1 MNRRS
6 IALVRAAKIVS
17 LVLSGFLLALGI
29 ILIFWSDEQATLL
42 RFFFGAL
49 SVLLGGAKIFGYFT
63 NDLYRIAFQ
72 FDLAM
77 GSLVALFGLF
87 LLVRPDGAMP
97 LLTNA
102 VVLYVLLD
110 GLIRV
115 QTAVDAYR
123 FGMPYWYLLLSF
135 SLLLVL
141 GALSVFLFGDEGHR
155 FLLMGVLLIAAAGLY
170 AFVTA
175 YTVRVRVRKTNYPM
189 DGE

>member
-1 MNRRS
+1 MNQKGS
-6 IALVRAAKIVS
+6 ALVRMAKTVS
-17 LVLSGFLLALGI
+17 FVLSGFLLALGV
-29 ILIFWSDEQATLL
+29 ILIFWSDELSSVL
-42 RFFFGAL
+42 RFFFGVL

-77 GSLVALFGLF
+77 GSLVALFGL
-87 LLVRPDGAMP
+87 LMLVKPESAMP

-102 VVLYVLLD
+102 VVIYVLLD

-123 FGMPYWYLLLSF
+123 FGMPCWYLLLACSV
-135 SLLLVL
+135 LLVL
-141 GALSVFLFGDEGHR
+141 GALSVFLFGDAGHR
-155 FLLMGVLLIAAAGLY
+155 FLLMGVLLIADAGLY

-175 YTVRVRVRKTNYPM
+175 YTVRVRVRKTNYPI

>member
-1 MNRRS
+1 MNRKGT
-6 IALVRAAKIVS
+6 ALVRTAKIVS
-17 LVLSGFLLALGI
+17 LVLSGLLLSLGV
-29 ILIFWSDEQATLL
+29 ILIFWSDELSLIL
-42 RFFFGAL
+42 RFFFGVL
-49 SVLLGGAKIFGYFT
+49 SVLLGGAKILGYFT

-77 GSLVALFGLF
+77 GSLVALFGLL
-87 LLVRPDGAMP
+87 LLVKPESAMP

-102 VVLYVLLD
+102 VVIYVLLD

-123 FGMPYWYLLLSF
+123 FGMPYWYLLLTF
-135 SLLLVL
+135 SVLSVL

-155 FLLMGVLLIAAAGLY
+155 FLLMGILLIANAGLY
-170 AFVTA
+170 AFVTV
-175 YTVRVRVRKTNYPM
+175 YTVRVRVRKKNYPI

>member
-1 MNRRS
+1 MNQKGS
-6 IALVRAAKIVS
+6 ALVRTAKTVS
-17 LVLSGFLLALGI
+17 FVLSGFLLALGV
-29 ILIFWSDEQATLL
+29 ILIFWSDELSSVL
-42 RFFFGAL
+42 RFFFGVL
-49 SVLLGGAKIFGYFT
+49 SVLLGGSKIFGYFT

-77 GSLVALFGLF
+77 GSLVALFGL
-87 LLVRPDGAMP
+87 LMLVKPESAMP

-102 VVLYVLLD
+102 VVIYVLLD

-123 FGMPYWYLLLSF
+123 FGMPFWYLLLACSV
-135 SLLLVL
+135 LLVL
-141 GALSVFLFGDEGHR
+141 GALSVFLFGDAGHR
-155 FLLMGVLLIAAAGLY
+155 FLLMGVLLIADAGLY

-175 YTVRVRVRKTNYPM
+175 YTVRVRVRKTNYPI

>member
-6 IALVRAAKIVS
+6 TALVRAAKIVA
-17 LVLSGFLLALGI
+17 LALSGLLLALGI
-29 ILIFWSDEQATLL
+29 ILIFWSDELSAIL
-42 RFFFGAL
+42 RFFFGFL
-49 SVLLGGAKIFGYFT
+49 SILLGGAKILGYFT

-77 GSLVALFGLF
+77 GSLVSLFGLL
-87 LLVRPDGAMP
+87 LLVKPASAMP
-97 LLTNA
+97 LLAGA
-102 VVLYVLLD
+102 VVIYVLLD

-123 FGMPYWYLLLSF
+123 FGMPFWHLLLAF
-135 SLLLVL
+135 SLLLVA

-155 FLLMGVLLIAAAGLY
+155 FLLMGLLLIADAGLY

-189 DGE
+189 DE

>member
-1 MNRRS
+1 MNRKGT
-6 IALVRAAKIVS
+6 ALVRTAKIVS
-17 LVLSGFLLALGI
+17 LVLSGLLLALGI
-29 ILIFWSDEQATLL
+29 ILIFWSDELSAIL
-42 RFFFGAL
+42 RFFFAVL
-49 SVLLGGAKIFGYFT
+49 SILLGGAKILGYFT

-77 GSLVALFGLF
+77 GSLVALFGL
-87 LLVRPDGAMP
+87 LLLLKPETAML

-102 VVLYVLLD
+102 VVIYVLLD
-110 GLIRV
+110 GLMRV

-141 GALSVFLFGDEGHR
+141 GALSVFVFGDEGHR
-155 FLLMGVLLIAAAGLY
+155 FILMGLLLIADAGLY

-175 YTVRVRVRKTNYPM
+175 YTVRVRVRKKNYRM

>member
-1 MNRRS
+1 MNTQQA
-6 IALVRAAKIVS
+6 ALVRTTKIISVTLAAMLFCIG
-17 LVLSGFLLALGI
+17 LVLIIWTSETEGFLRYMIGM
-29 ILIFWSDEQATLL
+29 QAI
-42 RFFFGAL
+42 
-49 SVLLGGAKIFGYFT
+49 LLGGGKILGYFS

-77 GSLVALFGLF
+77 GSLVSLFGLL
-87 LLVRPDGAMP
+87 LLVKPASAMP
-97 LLTNA
+97 LLAGA
-102 VVLYVLLD
+102 VVIYVLLD

-123 FGMPYWYLLLSF
+123 FGMPFWHLLLAF
-135 SLLLVL
+135 SLLLVA

-155 FLLMGVLLIAAAGLY
+155 FLLMGLLLIADAGLY

-189 DGE
+189 DE